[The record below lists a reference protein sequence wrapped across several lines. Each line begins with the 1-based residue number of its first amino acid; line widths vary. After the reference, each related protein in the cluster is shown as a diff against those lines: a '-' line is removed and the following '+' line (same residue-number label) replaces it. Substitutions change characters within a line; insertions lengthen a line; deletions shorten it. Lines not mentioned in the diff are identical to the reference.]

1 MAQITYLEA
10 IREALIEEMD
20 RDPSV
25 FCLGEDIGRY
35 GGAFKVTE
43 GLSERFGDARVIDS
57 PISEVAIVGA
67 AAGAAHMGMRPVV
80 EMQFIDFVANAYD
93 MLTNYVATARYRAFL
108 PCPMVVRGPSGGYV
122 RGGPFHSQNP
132 EAGFVHTPG
141 LKVVYP
147 ATATDAKGLMKAAIR
162 DDDCVLFFEHKYL
175 YRRIKDEMPVGDH
188 VVPIGKARVAREGT
202 DVSIITYAA
211 TVWKSIEAAEQVER
225 EDGLSVEVI
234 DLRTLAPLDDS
245 AIQATVHKTNRAL
258 VVHED
263 TRTGG
268 FAGEI
273 IARINGDVVRL
284 ARRTGDARDGARR
297 ASAVRAR
304 AGGFRPAADERYRAR
319 DPGGRRLLTMT
330 DSSDEAAVGGF
341 RDYLGVGCLTVAAGL
356 AGGGMIAVLVAKIVG
371 AIARCPSDAE
381 TGAPCNWLTYAVF
394 GALIGAVLLPVS
406 SIWSLRRAR
415 RRAARASAANSERG

>member
-10 IREALIEEMD
+10 IREALFEEME
-20 RDPSV
+20 RDAAV
-25 FCLGEDIGRY
+25 FCLGEDIANY
-35 GGAFKVTE
+35 GGAFKVTD
-43 GLSERFGDARVIDS
+43 GLADRFGEARVIDT
-57 PISEVAIVGA
+57 PISEVGIVGA

-80 EMQFIDFVANAYD
+80 EMQFIDFIANAYD

-175 YRRIKDEMPVGDH
+175 YRRIKDEMPTGDH
-188 VVPIGKARVAREGT
+188 VVPIGKARVAREGR

-211 TVWKSIEAAEQVER
+211 TVWKALEAAEQVER
-225 EDGLSVEVI
+225 DDGLSVEVI
-234 DLRTLAPLDDS
+234 DLRTLAPLDDD
-245 AIQATVHKTNRAL
+245 AIQATVRKTNRAL

-268 FAGEI
+268 IAGEI
-273 IARINGDVVRL
+273 TARITERSFAWLDAPVLRVTAHDVPLPYAPSLEDYVLPQVSDIVR
-284 ARRTGDARDGARR
+284 GIR
-297 ASAVRAR
+297 A
-304 AGGFRPAADERYRAR
+304 
-319 DPGGRRLLTMT
+319 
-330 DSSDEAAVGGF
+330 
-341 RDYLGVGCLTVAAGL
+341 VA
-356 AGGGMIAVLVAKIVG
+356 
-371 AIARCPSDAE
+371 S
-381 TGAPCNWLTYAVF
+381 Y
-394 GALIGAVLLPVS
+394 
-406 SIWSLRRAR
+406 
-415 RRAARASAANSERG
+415 